1 MDNLAGKDLKPPTG
15 TESAAV
21 SPTETK
27 SSAKRASL
35 NEKEILDAL
44 ALWEVG
50 LKHKSARAADQEF
63 GRVHERMLEIGRSIS
78 NWVAQFD
85 SQRCAACHRPFS
97 EGVRPKTTIPHY
109 DYTSERYINWY
120 ACSATCAAKLIDR
133 QREDEAKRHGLPA
146 SMLKPARA

>member
-1 MDNLAGKDLKPPTG
+1 MDNLAGKDLKPPMD

-21 SPTETK
+21 SRTETK

-35 NEKEILDAL
+35 NEKEMLNAL
-44 ALWEVG
+44 SLWEAT
-50 LKHKSARAADQEF
+50 LKSKTPRNADHEF
-63 GRVHERMLEIGRSIS
+63 GRVHERMLEIGRAIS
-78 NWVAQFD
+78 NWASQFD
-85 SQRCAACHRPFS
+85 SQRCAACHRPFL

-133 QREDEAKRHGLPA
+133 QREEEAKRHGLPA
-146 SMLKPARA
+146 SLLKSARG

>member
-1 MDNLAGKDLKPPTG
+1 MEKFASKELKSPMA
-15 TESAAV
+15 TEL
-21 SPTETK
+21 ETPFPIESK

-50 LKHKSARAADQEF
+50 LKHKSARMADQEF

-78 NWVAQFD
+78 NWVAQVD

-97 EGVRPKTTIPHY
+97 EGVRPKTTIAYY

-120 ACSATCAAKLIDR
+120 ACSATCAIKLNDR
-133 QREDEAKRHGLPA
+133 KNQDEAKHR
-146 SMLKPARA
+146 ARG